1 MIVFSTILEI
11 DGHPTL
17 YNVYRNRG
25 LAFLNPTQPVTG
37 PILYALY
44 QNSTWQIKGTE
55 DVTIKRQVLNEISMP
70 NNYLG

>member
-1 MIVFSTILEI
+1 MIVFSTVMDI

-25 LAFLNPTQPVTG
+25 LAFLNPSQPATG

-44 QNSTWQIKGTE
+44 ENSTWQIKGTE
-55 DVTIKRQVLNEISMP
+55 DLAIQGQVLNEISIP

>member
-1 MIVFSTILEI
+1 MIVFSTVLEI
-11 DGHPTL
+11 DGNPTV

-25 LAFLNPTQPVTG
+25 LAFLNPSQPVTG

-44 QNSTWQIKGTE
+44 ENSTWQIKGTE
-55 DVTIKRQVLNEISMP
+55 DLAIQGQVLNEISIP